1 MVKAAEILASH
12 RTRAEE
18 TLRRGGVGEVDFS
31 GATYQ
36 VQVFD
41 SEEEEFWPFLQFDN
55 LGSLQDYFCPC
66 HQVEEGAGCH
76 HLAAALLY
84 IFRNE
89 ELPLHERFEY
99 SLWNSLG
106 RIFGERQG
114 YDSSLL
120 RRDKRGGYVCYSVT
134 NKRLF
139 SVIGRN
145 ERSAARLEFLI
156 ERRIPETEE
165 NSLKFSGLSQEE
177 IAGWREGRPS
187 DRLQYE
193 LSFWADL
200 AKWLFFLQ
208 DQGASYRIEF
218 GYSST
223 RLPNEIRIAF
233 EEIEIVYYL
242 SEANLPLLIPS
253 LTTVDSPLKV
263 HDFQDA
269 AIERITYD
277 RPTGVLSIEAKPQAA
292 IQRGLEEE
300 ERLCGKADHVIP
312 MDEWLFIPEDGF
324 YSREQ
329 HTLLRS
335 PQVSPAQLG
344 PLLTD
349 HARTIARHLVGE
361 QIHLTPVRPSYHL
374 SFDGECNLRI
384 VLFLFEAGDLSL
396 TSSRQFGEWVYL
408 EDDGFYK
415 LEEPLFRCIETVI
428 PEEEVSNFVHSYR
441 SWLSEIPGFHPHIA
455 VVEAQLLY
463 SVSADQELLFTSRL
477 DIGEGRSG
485 AMDFGD
491 WVYVAGEG
499 FFAKPV
505 IGKGVPIRAGL
516 TIGRREIP
524 FFIKANRDDLELV
537 EGFFA
542 QHCPVKSVSLAIDL
556 KGDQVIIAPEYRLMP
571 GYRAADLTHFDEFVY
586 VAGKGFYELP
596 RDLRLPER
604 FRTPATLKGKELEL
618 FLSYELNELRPL
630 VDSIDPRLD
639 APEALTLVVD
649 GAAYG
654 EGAHA
659 SVLALDLHF
668 ESDKGRVSVAEL
680 WKAQQKGER
689 YLFSKAGLLDLTDR
703 RFQWLRQVPPA
714 RIDRAN
720 GAIRLTALE
729 FIRLSVTEKIESRG
743 DKKGEEARHLLESFA
758 SFTAPEQP
766 NLEGLQSQLRH
777 YQRLGVRWLWF
788 LYHYGLSGL
797 LCDDMGLGKTHQAMA
812 LLSAV
817 SNCFSKREAE
827 EQPYYLVVCP
837 TSVIYHWK
845 EKLSLFLPGLR
856 ILTYY
861 GPGRSLDNL
870 EQFDVIL
877 TSYGTLRQDRL
888 RLSRISFEVAIY
900 DEIQVAKNQSSQTYR
915 ALDSM
920 QAHMRLGLTGTPIE
934 NSLRELKALFDL
946 VLPTY
951 LPNDARFRDEFAIPI
966 ERDGDRERKQL
977 LRRIVHPF
985 ILRRKKEEVL
995 TELPD
1000 KSEETMHCDLR
1011 PGQRELYFETLNRSR
1026 AQILTDLQKEGEA
1039 IPYLHIFALLTQL
1052 KQICDH
1058 PAVMLKEP
1066 QEYAQYDSGKWRL
1079 FVELLSQAR
1088 ESSQKVVVFS
1098 QYLGMLDIIESYLRE
1113 SQIGY
1118 AAIRGKTVKREEE
1131 LRRFNEDPAC
1141 EVFVGSLQAAG
1152 LGIDLT
1158 AGSVVIHY
1166 DRWWN
1171 AARENQ
1177 ATDRVYRIGQTRG
1190 VQVFKFLTVGT
1201 IEERIDELIEQKG
1214 ALMEEVIGTDDHRQ
1228 LKLFSREEL
1237 IAILA
1242 GDQS

>member
-1 MVKAAEILASH
+1 MVKAAEILSSH
-12 RTRAEE
+12 RKRAEQVVA
-18 TLRRGGVGEVDFS
+18 RGGVGEIDFS

-41 SEEEEFWPFLQFDN
+41 SEEEEYWPFLQFDE

-66 HQVEEGAGCH
+66 HEVEEGAGCH
-76 HLAAALLY
+76 HLAAALLR
-84 IFRNE
+84 IFRDE
-89 ELPLHERFEY
+89 DLALHERFEY
-99 SLWNSLG
+99 SLWNRLC

-114 YDSSLL
+114 YDSSVL
-120 RRDKRGGYVCYSVT
+120 KRVGRGRYLCDAVT
-134 NKRLF
+134 GKRLF
-139 SVIGRN
+139 SAAAAN
-145 ERSAARLEFLI
+145 EEGATRLELLI

-177 IAGWREGRPS
+177 IARWREGRPS
-187 DRLQYE
+187 ERLQYE
-193 LSFWADL
+193 LSLWADL
-200 AKWLFFLQ
+200 AKWLFCLQ
-208 DQGASYRIEF
+208 DRGASYTIDF
-218 GYSST
+218 GYAPSK
-223 RLPNEIRIAF
+223 LPNEVRISFA
-233 EEIEIVYYL
+233 EIQLVYYL

-253 LTTVDSPLKV
+253 LTTVRSPLRV

-269 AIERITYD
+269 AIEQVLYD
-277 RPTGVLSIEAKPQAA
+277 RQTGLLSIVAKQQAA
-292 IQRGLEEE
+292 VEAGLEEE
-300 ERLCGKADHVIP
+300 ERLCGQVDEVITL
-312 MDEWLFIPEDGF
+312 DDWLFVPGDGF

-329 HTLLRS
+329 HTLLRY
-335 PQVSPAQLG
+335 PQVPAAQLG

-349 HARTIARHLVGE
+349 HARTISRHLVGE
-361 QIHLTPVRPSYHL
+361 QIHLKPVRPSYHL
-374 SFDGECNLRI
+374 AFDSKWNLHI
-384 VLFLFEAGDLSL
+384 SLFLFEVGDLS
-396 TSSRQFGEWVYL
+396 SAGSRQFGEWFYL
-408 EDDGFYK
+408 EDDGFYRV
-415 LEEPLFRCIETVI
+415 EESLFDGIETVI
-428 PEEEVSNFVHSYR
+428 PPGKVSNFVHSYR
-441 SWLSEIPGFHPHIA
+441 SWLSEFPGFHPHIA

-463 SVSADQELLFTSRL
+463 TVSEEQELIFTSRL
-477 DIGEGRSG
+477 EIGEGRSG

-499 FFAKPV
+499 FFSKPV
-505 IGKGVPIRAGL
+505 IGKGAPIRAGL
-516 TIGRREIP
+516 RIGRGDIP
-524 FFIKANRDDLELV
+524 LFIKANRDDLELV
-537 EGFFA
+537 EGFFS
-542 QHCPVKSVSLAIDL
+542 QRCPVKSVSLTVGL
-556 KGDQVIIAPEYRLMP
+556 KGDQIVVAPEFRLMP
-571 GYRAADLTHFDEFVY
+571 GHRPSDLTHFEEFVY

-596 RDLRLPER
+596 HELRLPER
-604 FRTPATLKGKELEL
+604 FRTPTTLRGKELEL
-618 FLSYELNELRPL
+618 FLSYELGELRPL
-630 VDSIDPRLD
+630 IESIDPRLD
-639 APEALTLVVD
+639 PPQLLTLVVD
-649 GAAYG
+649 GASHG
-654 EGAHA
+654 TGAQPTF
-659 SVLALDLHF
+659 LALDLHF
-668 ESDKGRVSVAEL
+668 ETEKGRISAIEL
-680 WKAQQKGER
+680 WKGQQTGER
-689 YLFSKAGLLDLTDR
+689 YLFSTAGLLDLTDR
-703 RFQWLRQVPPA
+703 RFQWLRQVPPN
-714 RIDRAN
+714 RVDRA
-720 GAIRLTALE
+720 GGRIRLTALE
-729 FIRLSVTEKIESRG
+729 FIRLSAVERVESPG
-743 DKKGEEARHLLESFA
+743 DKEGEEAQRLLDSFA
-758 SFTAPEQP
+758 SFTAPDQP

-777 YQRLGVRWLWF
+777 YQRLGVSWLWF
-788 LYHYGLSGL
+788 LYYYGLSGL

-817 SNCFSKREAE
+817 TNAFSRRAAE

-845 EKLSLFLPGLR
+845 EKLRLFLPGLR
-856 ILTYY
+856 LLTYY
-861 GPGRSLDNL
+861 GPGRSLEGL
-870 EQFDVIL
+870 EQYDLVL

-900 DEIQVAKNQSSQTYR
+900 DEVQVAKNQSSQTYR
-915 ALDSM
+915 ALDAM

-951 LPNDARFRDEFAIPI
+951 LPSDTRFRDEFVIPI
-966 ERDGDRERKQL
+966 ERDNDQERKRL

-1026 AQILTDLQKEGEA
+1026 DRLLTDLQKEGEA
-1039 IPYLHIFALLTQL
+1039 IPYVHIFALLTHL

-1058 PAVMLKEP
+1058 PAVLLKEP
-1066 QEYAQYDSGKWRL
+1066 EKYAQYDSGKWRL
-1079 FVELLSQAR
+1079 FIELLSQAR

-1098 QYLGMLDIIESYLRE
+1098 QYLGMLDIIEAYLRE
-1113 SQIGY
+1113 AKIGY

-1131 LRRFNEDPAC
+1131 LRRFSEDTAC

-1190 VQVFKFLTVGT
+1190 VQVFKLLTVGT
-1201 IEERIDELIEQKG
+1201 IEERIDDLIQEKG
-1214 ALMEEVIGTDDHRQ
+1214 RLMEEVIGSDDHRQ

-1242 GDQS
+1242 AD